1 MKPLRTTACLLLGL
15 LAGTAAYAAGLDP
28 QVEAL
33 KKELGLSDQQAQDW
47 DKINQ
52 ETRKIMLEHKKA
64 MLAANKDKK
73 TKIDALLTPEQK
85 KKYQDYLNPPMPAES
100 QPPQMMPGEAAPAEE
115 APAAQ

>member
-1 MKPLRTTACLLLGL
+1 MKPLRITACILLGL
-15 LAGTAAYAAGLDP
+15 LVGATVYAAGLDP
-28 QVEAL
+28 QIEAV

-52 ETRKIMLEHKKA
+52 ETRKIMQEHKKA

-73 TKIDALLTPEQK
+73 AKIDALLTPEQK

-100 QPPQMMPGEAAPAEE
+100 QPPQMMPMEAAPAE

>member
-1 MKPLRTTACLLLGL
+1 MKPLRATACILIGL
-15 LAGTAAYAAGLDP
+15 LAGATVYAAGLDP
-28 QVEAL
+28 QIEAV

-73 TKIDALLTPEQK
+73 AKIDALLTPEQK
-85 KKYQDYLNPPMPAES
+85 KKYQDYLNPPMPTES
-100 QPPQMMPGEAAPAEE
+100 QPPQMMPMEAAPAE